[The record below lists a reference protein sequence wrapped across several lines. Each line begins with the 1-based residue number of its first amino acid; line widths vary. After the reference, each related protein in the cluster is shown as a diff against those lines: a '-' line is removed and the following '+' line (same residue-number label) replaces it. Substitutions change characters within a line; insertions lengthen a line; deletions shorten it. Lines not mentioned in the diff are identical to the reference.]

1 MTLSAVRPFY
11 DCIVI
16 GGGASGFFTAIR
28 LKEEAPQAS
37 VCILEAQT
45 STLGKVK
52 ISGGGRCNVTHILPE
67 TVDSAAIPKA
77 LMGFYPRQ
85 YPQLLGHLFNWTPQ
99 QMRDWMA
106 QHGVHTKVEADGRAF
121 PITDDAYSVVRLLES
136 ACEAWGIPIRTQAR
150 VLNITTRNE
159 PMGISFQHEAAQ
171 FWLQLA
177 SGGMLEAKN
186 VVLATGGNANGY
198 RLAEQLGLTLTPCV
212 PSLFTFKVIDDA
224 LTALAG
230 VSLPWVKTKLQ
241 VTDAVKASLPK
252 PFQKAI
258 PKGGFQQEGALLITH
273 WGVSGP
279 AVLKLSAWGAFALEA
294 SQYRATLVVDSL
306 PELSDDAILNT
317 LKAARTNPQWAKKQL
332 INACPFDVLPKRWW
346 GYLLGKA
353 GVDATT
359 PWQQIGEKQPLYAL
373 CEQLKRLPLAISGK
387 GVFKEEFVTAGGV
400 AIEGLFPKTLEAK
413 TVTGCYVVGE
423 LLNVDG
429 LTGGFNFQHC
439 WASANA
445 VAMALAETV

>member
-37 VCILEAQT
+37 VCILEAQS

-67 TVDSAAIPKA
+67 TVETANIPKL

-106 QHGVHTKVEADGRAF
+106 THGVHTKVEADGRAF
-121 PITDDAYSVVRLLES
+121 PITNDSYSVVQLFES

-150 VLNITTRNE
+150 VLNIATRDE
-159 PMGISFQHEAAQ
+159 ETGISFQHPDAR

-177 SGGMLEAKN
+177 GGGMLEAKN

-212 PSLFTFKVIDDA
+212 PSLFTFKVADDA

-252 PFQKAI
+252 AFQKAI
-258 PKGGFQQEGALLITH
+258 PKGGFQQEGALLVTH

-294 SQYRATLVVDSL
+294 SRYQATLVVDSL
-306 PELSDDAILNT
+306 PALQDEEILT
-317 LKAARTNPQWAKKQL
+317 ILREARTNSMGAKKQL
-332 INACPFDVLPKRWW
+332 INANPFEVLPKRWW
-346 GYLLGKA
+346 GYLLEQA
-353 GVDATT
+353 GVEATT
-359 PWQQIGEKQPLYAL
+359 PWQQLGEKQPLYAL
-373 CEQLKRLPLAISGK
+373 CEQLKRLKLPVTGK

-400 AIEGLFPKTLEAK
+400 AIEALQPNTLQAK
-413 TVTGCYVVGE
+413 TVEGCYVVGE

-445 VAMALAETV
+445 VAMALAETF